1 MRIHPIL
8 LVLVLISLV
17 ACTQTSNS
25 DSAAVEPTRLPS
37 ATVARIQ
44 PTDTLLPVQTLQAT
58 PATPPTPSQAPAQID
73 LDVGASTTA
82 EGYAMLG
89 NAQAAVTFVD
99 YSDFF

>member
-1 MRIHPIL
+1 
-8 LVLVLISLV
+8 
-17 ACTQTSNS
+17 
-25 DSAAVEPTRLPS
+25 
-37 ATVARIQ
+37 VARIQ
-44 PTDTLLPVQTLQAT
+44 STETPLSDLATQTTQA
-58 PATPPTPSQAPAQID
+58 APPTPSQAPAQVN